1 MDKALLNLE
10 NLYDTYSPMLFS
22 LALEITNSKN
32 DAEEILVKTFL
43 KINRLKIEEQ
53 HHVALSG
60 KFIKLLVQTAKTSV
74 NPQNANA
81 QFKLKQFEKTPITK
95 NLLFEQIGFENYCNA
110 NNVTRVEAAKKIRQ
124 ELKAIRDEYNTVQVN
139 PIY

>member
-1 MDKALLNLE
+1 M
-10 NLYDTYSPMLFS
+10 
-22 LALEITNSKN
+22 
-32 DAEEILVKTFL
+32 
-43 KINRLKIEEQ
+43 
-53 HHVALSG
+53 
-60 KFIKLLVQTAKTSV
+60 VQTAKTSV

>member
-1 MDKALLNLE
+1 MDNALLNLE

-22 LALEITNSKN
+22 LALEITNSKT
-32 DAEEILVKTFL
+32 DAEEILVNTFL
-43 KINRLKIEEQ
+43 KINRLKIAEQ

-60 KFIKLLVQTAKTSV
+60 KFIKLLVQTAKASV
-74 NPQNANA
+74 NPHNLSA
-81 QFKLKQFEKTPITK
+81 QFKLEKFEKTPITK

-110 NNVTRVEAAKKIRQ
+110 NNVTRVEAAKRIRA
-124 ELKAIRDEYNTVQVN
+124 ELKTIRKEYDTIQIN